1 MAPEF
6 QLLRPEQLVGPHE
19 LQASGYFFRLKPS
32 RINLRLLKRIRIA
45 LVDEIYTDIRRACMS
60 ELRVVDKYRDFCK
73 QLAAQYSTSLE
84 EDEARLAEVSSV
96 KDLLVLSKQ

>member
-1 MAPEF
+1 M
-6 QLLRPEQLVGPHE
+6 GPNE

-32 RINLRLLKRIRIA
+32 RINLRLLTRIRIA
-45 LVDEIYTDIRRACMS
+45 LVDEIYTDLRRACVC
-60 ELRVVDKYRDFCK
+60 ELWVLEKYRDFCN

-84 EDEARLAEVSSV
+84 EDEARLTNVASV